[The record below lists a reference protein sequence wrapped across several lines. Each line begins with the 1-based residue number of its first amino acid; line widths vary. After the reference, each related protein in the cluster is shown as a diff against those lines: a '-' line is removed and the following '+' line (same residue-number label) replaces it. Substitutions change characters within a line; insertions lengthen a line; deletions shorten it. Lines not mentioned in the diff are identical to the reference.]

1 MPQKKTRTAK
11 QKPKTKT
18 KPKPKTK
25 TTHLRKVLD
34 RTPTPYP
41 FSQISPFSPVSP
53 MGQANGTITS
63 SSSIMKAVS
72 RDGEHWHVD
81 TDTNGVK
88 KHANLTNSQIMDIL
102 AYPAAKQDLKTR
114 LLQEFSNITP
124 HHPQHQHQPQIISQ
138 NLGVPIIRMM
148 GPIEQPKI
156 EYIYKKGCS
165 NYNNPVMLNKL
176 SPLHEAKIVPESS
189 GEPIHLVPIH
199 SSSSVMRKV
208 HGKGRGRGRGK
219 SKTKSKKQNRKR

>member
-11 QKPKTKT
+11 QKH
-18 KPKPKTK
+18 KPKTK

-41 FSQISPFSPVSP
+41 FSQISPVYP

-114 LLQEFSNITP
+114 LLQEFRNI
-124 HHPQHQHQPQIISQ
+124 PQQPILQRQPMMIAP
-138 NLGVPIIRMM
+138 NLGVPVIRMI

-156 EYIYKKGCS
+156 EYIYKRGCS

-189 GEPIHLVPIH
+189 GEPIHLVTMH
-199 SSSSVMRKV
+199 T
-208 HGKGRGRGRGK
+208 GRSGK
-219 SKTKSKKQNRKR
+219 SKVHSKMSGREKPKSKKQNRKR

>member
-11 QKPKTKT
+11 HKHKHKTKT
-18 KPKPKTK
+18 KTKTK
-25 TTHLRKVLD
+25 TTYLRKVLD

-41 FSQISPFSPVSP
+41 FSPVSPVSP
-53 MGQANGTITS
+53 VYPIGPANGTITS
-63 SSSIMKAVS
+63 SSVVMKAVS
-72 RDGEHWHVD
+72 RDGEHWHID
-81 TDTNGVK
+81 TDANGVK
-88 KHANLTNSQIMDIL
+88 KHTNLTNSQIMDIL

-156 EYIYKKGCS
+156 EYIYKRGCS
-165 NYNNPVMLNKL
+165 NYNNPVMINKL

-189 GEPIHLVPIH
+189 GEPIHLVT
-199 SSSSVMRKV
+199 MY
-208 HGKGRGRGRGK
+208 KGRSRKRNVVRKKRGEGK
-219 SKTKSKKQNRKR
+219 KKSKKQNGKR

>member
-1 MPQKKTRTAK
+1 
-11 QKPKTKT
+11 
-18 KPKPKTK
+18 
-25 TTHLRKVLD
+25 LD

-41 FSQISPFSPVSP
+41 FSPVSPFSPISPVSP
-53 MGQANGTITS
+53 MGQANGIITS
-63 SSSIMKAVS
+63 SSSVMKAVS

-114 LLQEFSNITP
+114 LLQEFRNITP
-124 HHPQHQHQPQIISQ
+124 MYPQQPQHPH
-138 NLGVPIIRMM
+138 NLGIPIIRMM

-165 NYNNPVMLNKL
+165 NYNKPVMINKL

-199 SSSSVMRKV
+199 SSSSMMRKV
-208 HGKGRGRGRGK
+208 HGKRRGNGK
-219 SKTKSKKQNRKR
+219 KKSKKQNRRR

>member
-11 QKPKTKT
+11 P
-18 KPKPKTK
+18 KPKPKTKSKTKSK

-41 FSQISPFSPVSP
+41 FSTVSPVSLVSP
-53 MGQANGTITS
+53 SGQKIGTITS
-63 SSSIMKAVS
+63 SSAVMKAVS
-72 RDGEHWHVD
+72 RDGEHWHID

-114 LLQEFSNITP
+114 LLQEFRNI
-124 HHPQHQHQPQIISQ
+124 PQQPILQRQPMMIAP

-156 EYIYKKGCS
+156 EYIYKRGCS

-189 GEPIHLVPIH
+189 EEPIHLVT
-199 SSSSVMRKV
+199 MY
-208 HGKGRGRGRGK
+208 KGRSGKRSVLNKKRGTGK
-219 SKTKSKKQNRKR
+219 KKSKKQNGKR